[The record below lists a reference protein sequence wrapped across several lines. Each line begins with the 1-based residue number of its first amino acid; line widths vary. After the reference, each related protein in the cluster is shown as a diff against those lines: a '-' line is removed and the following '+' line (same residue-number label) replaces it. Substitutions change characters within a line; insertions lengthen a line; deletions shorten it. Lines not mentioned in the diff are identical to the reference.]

1 MGLFFCDYCLQEI
14 PHPNTLE
21 CESGERLCVHLESAG
36 AVAVWLRCEL
46 DDGRKLAK
54 LYSRGGLLCRSCA
67 VRFRV
72 AGRRPYAP
80 PTLAPLTPGDPRAKR
95 LAEAILRGHATA
107 QRMIGALTDKERAIL
122 EKRLPG
128 SGGDEPPVSAPSAP
142 SDTEPAPAPE
152 PDPLPSEATA
162 PLPPLA
168 GSEATPAPSPFDAV
182 CAQCGTRDHIDGVSS
197 WVAWSNGHEGHAG
210 RALYF

>member
-1 MGLFFCDYCLQEI
+1 MSIKIGSIQPLGPIPPAHLDSDRRIGVYLASDQGVPVVELTAEPCALSVSDAECLVQLLNLAI
-14 PHPNTLE
+14 
-21 CESGERLCVHLESAG
+21 
-36 AVAVWLRCEL
+36 LRAR
-46 DDGRKLAK
+46 DPRP
-54 LYSRGGLLCRSCA
+54 
-67 VRFRV
+67 
-72 AGRRPYAP
+72 RRAYEP
-80 PTLAPLTPGDPRAKR
+80 PKLAPLTPGDPRAKR
-95 LAEAILRGHATA
+95 LAEAILRGRSTS

-197 WVAWSNGHEGHAG
+197 WVAWSTGHEGHAG